1 MGGGRWDRGSGCWIF
16 CFEVGVGYS
25 VSRWVLDILFRGMRW
40 KHHAMGKDDAG
51 QKEWD
56 SEP

>member
-1 MGGGRWDRGSGCWIF
+1 MVARDEGWEVEGGIE
-16 CFEVGVGYS
+16 EVGVGYS